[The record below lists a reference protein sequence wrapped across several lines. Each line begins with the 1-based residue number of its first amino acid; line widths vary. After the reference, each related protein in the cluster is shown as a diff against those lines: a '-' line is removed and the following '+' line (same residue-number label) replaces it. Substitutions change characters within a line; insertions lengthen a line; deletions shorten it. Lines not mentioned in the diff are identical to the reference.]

1 MRQTRPHL
9 GHQLK
14 WKPCCAF
21 SYTSFI
27 NNLLHQTLSKCK
39 WFSNAT
45 CNIGHTFSSHVQPAH
60 IKKDLTSRIQ
70 SCNLLNTED
79 HITQMSNSFYILIII
94 LLTAMKEKLLQDGT
108 ECNGLTGL
116 PSTQQ

>member
-1 MRQTRPHL
+1 VHFHIQV
-9 GHQLK
+9 
-14 WKPCCAF
+14 
-21 SYTSFI
+21 
-27 NNLLHQTLSKCK
+27 LLITCYIRLCQ
-39 WFSNAT
+39 NANGLVMQHAT
-45 CNIGHTFSSHVQPAH
+45 VSSHVQPAY

-70 SCNLLNTED
+70 SCNLLHTED

-116 PSTQQ
+116 PSIQQ